1 MFLNPPGR
9 CIFSATSE
17 VRFSYAT
24 YDLGAKRDDGL
35 GNTVPADPTIAVN
48 LIQKVANQDRDA
60 FSQLY
65 DRFSS
70 LVFTLAMRM
79 LKVRSDAEDLL
90 QEVFVQVWRQAQS
103 YSAQRGSP
111 EAWIVNIARSRA
123 IDKIRSIRRME
134 KSFVLTD
141 DPARAESSE
150 NVESSAAESEARMA
164 MNSAL
169 ANLPETQRK
178 VLELAY
184 FDGLTQTEIA
194 NRLAEPLGTIKTI
207 MRSGIQR
214 LRDMLGAQAV

>member
-1 MFLNPPGR
+1 
-9 CIFSATSE
+9 
-17 VRFSYAT
+17 
-24 YDLGAKRDDGL
+24 
-35 GNTVPADPTIAVN
+35 VPADQTIAVN

-60 FSQLY
+60 FGQLY

-70 LVFTLAMRM
+70 LVFALAMRM
-79 LKVRSDAEDLL
+79 LRVRSDAEDLL
-90 QEVFVQVWRQAQS
+90 QEVFVQIWRQAQS
-103 YSAQRGSP
+103 YSVQRGSP
-111 EAWIVNIARSRA
+111 EAWIINIARSRA

-141 DPARAESSE
+141 DPARAESGE

-194 NRLAEPLGTIKTI
+194 NRLAEPLGTIKTR

-214 LRDMLGAQAV
+214 LRDMLGTQAV

>member
-1 MFLNPPGR
+1 MTP
-9 CIFSATSE
+9 
-17 VRFSYAT
+17 
-24 YDLGAKRDDGL
+24 
-35 GNTVPADPTIAVN
+35 DPTIAVR
-48 LIQKVANQDRDA
+48 LIKQVANQDRDA

-65 DRFSS
+65 DRFST

-79 LKVRSDAEDLL
+79 LRARSDAEDLL
-90 QEVFVQVWRQAQS
+90 QEVFVQVWRQARS
-103 YSAQRGSP
+103 YSAERGSP

-141 DPARAESSE
+141 DPARAESSD

-178 VLELAY
+178 ILELAY
-184 FDGLTQTEIA
+184 FGGLTQTEIA
-194 NRLAEPLGTIKTI
+194 TRLAEPLGTVKTR

-214 LRDMLGAQAV
+214 LREMLGAQAV

>member
-1 MFLNPPGR
+1 MSTEPVNV
-9 CIFSATSE
+9 IF
-17 VRFSYAT
+17 
-24 YDLGAKRDDGL
+24 
-35 GNTVPADPTIAVN
+35 
-48 LIQKVANQDRDA
+48 LIQRVAKQDREA

-65 DRFSS
+65 DRCSS

-79 LKVRSDAEDLL
+79 LKVRADAEDLL
-90 QEVFVQVWRQAQS
+90 QEVFVQIWRQADN
-103 YSAQRGSP
+103 YREERGSP
-111 EAWIVNIARSRA
+111 EAWIINIARSRA

-141 DPARAESSE
+141 DPSRAESSS
-150 NVESSAAESEARMA
+150 NVESSAAASEVRLT

-169 ANLPETQRK
+169 GTLPEAQRK

-194 NRLAEPLGTIKTI
+194 GRLKEPLGTVKTR

-214 LRDMLGAQAV
+214 LREILGTRAK

>member
-1 MFLNPPGR
+1 V
-9 CIFSATSE
+9 SAQSLSE
-17 VRFSYAT
+17 GVY
-24 YDLGAKRDDGL
+24 
-35 GNTVPADPTIAVN
+35 
-48 LIQKVANQDRDA
+48 LIQKVANQDREA

-65 DRFSS
+65 DRFST

-90 QEVFVQVWRQAQS
+90 QEVFVQIWRQAQS
-103 YSAQRGSP
+103 YSAERGSP

-123 IDKIRSIRRME
+123 IDKIRSIRRMQR
-134 KSFVLTD
+134 SFVLTD

-150 NVESSAAESEARMA
+150 NVESSVAESEVRME

-194 NRLAEPLGTIKTI
+194 TRLAEPLGTVKTR
-207 MRSGIQR
+207 MRSGVQS
-214 LRDMLGAQAV
+214 LRDMLGRRAV

>member
-1 MFLNPPGR
+1 
-9 CIFSATSE
+9 
-17 VRFSYAT
+17 
-24 YDLGAKRDDGL
+24 
-35 GNTVPADPTIAVN
+35 VPADQTIAVN

-60 FSQLY
+60 FGQLY

-70 LVFTLAMRM
+70 LVFALAMRM
-79 LKVRSDAEDLL
+79 LRVRSDAEDLL
-90 QEVFVQVWRQAQS
+90 QEVFVQIWRQAQS
-103 YSAQRGSP
+103 YSVQRGSP
-111 EAWIVNIARSRA
+111 EAWIINIARSRA

-194 NRLAEPLGTIKTI
+194 NRLAEPLGTIKTR

-214 LRDMLGAQAV
+214 LRDMLGTQAV

>member
-1 MFLNPPGR
+1 M
-9 CIFSATSE
+9 
-17 VRFSYAT
+17 
-24 YDLGAKRDDGL
+24 
-35 GNTVPADPTIAVN
+35 PADQTIAVN

-70 LVFTLAMRM
+70 LVFALAMRM
-79 LKVRSDAEDLL
+79 LRVRSDAEDLL
-90 QEVFVQVWRQAQS
+90 QEVFVQIWRQAQS
-103 YSAQRGSP
+103 YSVQRGSP

-194 NRLAEPLGTIKTI
+194 NRLAEPLGTIKTR

-214 LRDMLGAQAV
+214 LRDMLGTQAV

>member
-1 MFLNPPGR
+1 
-9 CIFSATSE
+9 
-17 VRFSYAT
+17 
-24 YDLGAKRDDGL
+24 
-35 GNTVPADPTIAVN
+35 VPADQTIAVN

-79 LKVRSDAEDLL
+79 LRVRSDAEDLL
-90 QEVFVQVWRQAQS
+90 QEVFVQIWRQAQS
-103 YSAQRGSP
+103 YSVQRGSP
-111 EAWIVNIARSRA
+111 EAWIINIARSRA

-194 NRLAEPLGTIKTI
+194 NRLAEPLGTIKTR

-214 LRDMLGAQAV
+214 LRDMLGTQAV

>member
-1 MFLNPPGR
+1 
-9 CIFSATSE
+9 
-17 VRFSYAT
+17 
-24 YDLGAKRDDGL
+24 
-35 GNTVPADPTIAVN
+35 VPADPTIAVH
-48 LIQKVANQDRDA
+48 LIRQVANQDRDA

-70 LVFTLAMRM
+70 LVFSLAMRM
-79 LKVRSDAEDLL
+79 LRARSDAEDLL
-90 QEVFVQVWRQAQS
+90 QEVFVQVWRQARN
-103 YSAQRGSP
+103 YSTERGSP

-141 DPARAESSE
+141 DPARAESSD

-169 ANLPETQRK
+169 ANLPDTQRK

-194 NRLAEPLGTIKTI
+194 NRLAEPLGTVKTR

-214 LRDMLGAQAV
+214 LRDMLGTQVV